1 MRRLS
6 SRGTNTLIHGF
17 RSSTWMSSDA
27 MRERQGSKEEGF
39 GGKAQMSKSE
49 AGKRYRERHM
59 RLGLCINCSRKA
71 KTGLLY
77 CRVCL
82 VRTREQWM
90 ARHPLFCAECR
101 KLVKP
106 EERRRGN
113 RFHKLCGQKRRARY
127 SQQHR
132 LAASPIRE
140 DTESW
145 AYAAVARKRRL
156 RVRYAGSTTECIKLR
171 AKYRWVN

>member
-1 MRRLS
+1 VKSSEIRL
-6 SRGTNTLIHGF
+6 
-17 RSSTWMSSDA
+17 A
-27 MRERQGSKEEGF
+27 MNLGISP
-39 GGKAQMSKSE
+39 KSE
-49 AGKRYRERHM
+49 ASKRYRERHR

-82 VRTREQWM
+82 ARTREQWM

-132 LAASPIRE
+132 LAAL
-140 DTESW
+140 
-145 AYAAVARKRRL
+145 AYQRRHRKL
-156 RVRYAGSTTECIKLR
+156 GLCGSCPKKAFKGALCR
-171 AKYRWVN
+171 KHYRMYKATG